1 MTFAA
6 LQSLLRL
13 TLADPRGGARQVM
26 ALNLPLG
33 TGWTALL
40 LVSVLSAFLGYLGF
54 LLFPVPDDPLL
65 QAMFGSPFN
74 TALIQIAVQ
83 AVTAVLVWAVGR
95 QFGGTGGLA
104 DAAVL
109 VAWVQVPLILL
120 QALQLIAMATLPPLA
135 PLMGLVGLA
144 LYAVLLSLVTA
155 ELHGF
160 RSGILVFLAI
170 IGVSIALAVLAAV
183 LMATVFGV
191 PHV

>member
-1 MTFAA
+1 MTIEA

-13 TLADPRGGARQVM
+13 TLADPRSAARQVI
-26 ALNLPLG
+26 ALNLPLA

-40 LVSVLSAFLGYLGF
+40 LVSVLSAFLGFLGF

-65 QAMFGSPFN
+65 TAMFGSPFN

-95 QFGGTGGLA
+95 KFGGTGELA
-104 DAAVL
+104 DATAL

-120 QALQLIAMATLPPLA
+120 QAVQLIAMAAFPPLA
-135 PLMGLVGLA
+135 PLLGLVGLA

-160 RSGILVFLAI
+160 RSGLMVFFGMLS
-170 IGVSIALAVLAAV
+170 VSFAMAVLVAV
-183 LMATVFGV
+183 IIATVFEV
-191 PHV
+191 PNV